1 MSQRHLEQEAREIS
15 AAIEAAGVKGV
26 HVEVDEEEVTYLDG
40 EVKDSFEEALA
51 VEAAIKAGAVEVVD
65 GLTHPGTEKSAS
77 HFKNPNSHLP

>member
-1 MSQRHLEQEAREIS
+1 MSHRHQEQEARDIS

-26 HVEVDEEEVTYLDG
+26 HVEVDEEEVAYLDG
-40 EVKDSFEEALA
+40 EVKDSFEEAVA

-65 GLTHPGTEKSAS
+65 GLTHPGSGNQAS

>member
-1 MSQRHLEQEAREIS
+1 MSHRHQEQEAREIA

-26 HVEVDEEEVTYLDG
+26 HVAVDEEEVAYLDG
-40 EVKDSFEEALA
+40 EVKDSYEEALA

-65 GLTHPGTEKSAS
+65 GLTHPKTEQQAS